1 MTLVWKVQRAGGA
14 DAGENP
20 RKHRGDTSQGDNKFF
35 EWVFWLCF
43 LKRGIHGDQQDATQE
58 FWGAPSKEVW
68 LHFQPPVGEVLCPR
82 EHLGQQQLQCV
93 QTFHLWETCWAT
105 EQASSY
111 YNGII
116 MMGNSPIAAWKQ
128 CWKSH
133 LETEKHAKVSL
144 CSVNSIWV
152 PLRPHPA
159 RANQTTSISS
169 ISAWS
174 SKCPERSGVDLQL
187 VNTA

>member
-1 MTLVWKVQRAGGA
+1 MAQGARGA
-14 DAGENP
+14 DGGGNP
-20 RKHRGDTSQGDNKFF
+20 KKCRGDTGQGDTKFF
-35 EWVFWLCF
+35 EQDFWLYF
-43 LKRGIHGDQQDATQE
+43 PKTGLHEGQQDVTQA
-58 FWGAPSKEVW
+58 FQYAPPKHVR
-68 LHFQPPVGEVLCPR
+68 LHSQPPVGEVLCPR
-82 EHLGQQQLQCV
+82 KHLGQQHLWSV

-105 EQASSY
+105 EHASSY

-144 CSVNSIWV
+144 CSVSCVEV